1 MYIYT
6 SFAIWKPR
14 CVIIHTFVLHTLYL
28 LKVCNFTH
36 LLRKNTPLLITHLST
51 LHTFP
56 TFTHLLDIH
65 TFLNFTHLL
74 NIHTFL
80 CYTPFEYTHLSQ
92 FYTPFEHTHFL
103 CYTPFEYTH
112 LSQVRPNNSILHASI
127 FFKWYIKSIKSISV
141 YFGVQPC
148 QLACIWGSYV
158 NPFVSLNTICLC
170 ELRLTEFHV
179 IKT

>member
-1 MYIYT
+1 MCNYT
-6 SFAIWKPR
+6 HLVYTITHLR
-14 CVIIHTFVLHTLYL
+14 CVRLHTFGCVKLHTFVLHTLYL
-28 LKVCNFTH
+28 LKVCYFTH

-56 TFTHLLDIH
+56 NFTHLLDIH

-92 FYTPFEHTHFL
+92 FYTPFE
-103 CYTPFEYTH
+103 YTH
-112 LSQVRPNNSILHASI
+112 LSQVRPCNSILHASI
-127 FFKWYIKSIKSISV
+127 FFMWHIKSIKSISV

-148 QLACIWGSYV
+148 
-158 NPFVSLNTICLC
+158 
-170 ELRLTEFHV
+170 LRAYGVH
-179 IKT
+179 I

>member
-1 MYIYT
+1 MCNYT
-6 SFAIWKPR
+6 HLVNTITHLR
-14 CVIIHTFVLHTLYL
+14 CVRLHTFGCVKLHTFVLHTLYL
-28 LKVCNFTH
+28 LKVCYFTH

-74 NIHTFL
+74 NIHTFI
-80 CYTPFEYTHLSQ
+80 
-92 FYTPFEHTHFL
+92 

-127 FFKWYIKSIKSISV
+127 FIFWCPAVS
-141 YFGVQPC
+141 
-148 QLACIWGSYV
+148 ACIWGSYI
-158 NPFVSLNTICLC
+158 NPSVSLKVYFL
-170 ELRLTEFHV
+170 LYGV
-179 IKT
+179 IHMISGLL